1 MSMLAKAPRGSVRRN
16 LNSIVSL
23 PEFSWIRSPEVGTA
37 MVRGKVSGTGSAFNL
52 GEMTVTRCVLKLA
65 SGELGY
71 AYIQG
76 RSSDCAEAAAM
87 VDALMQTEYASTVK
101 SLVLNPLQTE
111 MQQHKAER
119 AAKAAATK
127 VDFFTM
133 ARGED

>member
-1 MSMLAKAPRGSVRRN
+1 MSMLAKAPRGSIRRN